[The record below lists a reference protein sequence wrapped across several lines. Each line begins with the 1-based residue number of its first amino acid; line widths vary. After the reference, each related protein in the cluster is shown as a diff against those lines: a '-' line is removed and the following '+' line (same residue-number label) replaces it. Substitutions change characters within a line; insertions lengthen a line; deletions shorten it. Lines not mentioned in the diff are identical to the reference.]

1 MDLPLLMLPPLWVA
15 VKRQRTIQLSVVAVL
30 LLPVV
35 QCYTFTTRLLPK
47 MRVVSDIIFSGLI
60 SNVNVDFYEAL
71 GPNWIFDLAVSNYL
85 GRLKI
90 IIQDTRSTQYLKGDY
105 EGKEG
110 RVLAASENPVAY
122 EQTARV
128 RFDTGEERS
137 IVARYIRPQRPTYT
151 GEQILVLDGKHR
163 GKVMVVREKPD
174 TGDVQIVA
182 SSIANSEVDPVPAY
196 ASVALFDDDP
206 GMGLS

>member
-1 MDLPLLMLPPLWVA
+1 M
-15 VKRQRTIQLSVVAVL
+15 
-30 LLPVV
+30 
-35 QCYTFTTRLLPK
+35 
-47 MRVVSDIIFSGLI
+47 
-60 SNVNVDFYEAL
+60 NVNFLDVL
-71 GPNWIFDLAVSNYL
+71 GPNWIFDPAVSNYL

-110 RVLAASENPVAY
+110 RVLAASENPAAY

-174 TGDVQIVA
+174 TGDAQIVA

-196 ASVALFDDDP
+196 ASVALLDDDP
-206 GMGLS
+206 EMGSS

>member
-1 MDLPLLMLPPLWVA
+1 M
-15 VKRQRTIQLSVVAVL
+15 
-30 LLPVV
+30 
-35 QCYTFTTRLLPK
+35 
-47 MRVVSDIIFSGLI
+47 
-60 SNVNVDFYEAL
+60 NVNFKETL
-71 GPNWIFDLAVSNYL
+71 EPNWIFESAVSNYL

-90 IIQDTRSTQYLKGDY
+90 IIQDTRSTQYLQGDY

-110 RVLAASENPVAY
+110 RVLAASKNPATF

-128 RFDTGEERS
+128 RFDSGEERS
-137 IVARYIRPQRPTYT
+137 IIARYIRPQRPTYT
-151 GEQILVLDGKHR
+151 GEQILVLDGKHI

-182 SSIANSEVDPVPAY
+182 SSIADSEVDTVPAY

-206 GMGLS
+206 GLGSS